1 MQLTKSRLSL
11 IIAEE
16 HERMIKEKETGPVSK
31 AIHTALDAIGLV
43 PGYGEWADVLNAAIH
58 AKEGN
63 YLLASLSAIS
73 VIPLVGDAIGKGGK
87 VTVKLRRLFP
97 KAMKHIEKYTPE
109 VVKGVRNLRLVI
121 QENRAK
127 INKFLDLLEEE
138 NEALAEHMDKI
149 RLAIDIL
156 ASPDET
162 DESLAEK
169 ISGEMFKEDASIW
182 DDAKLA
188 KPTPEEIAAKK
199 SASGKGLHVDLSKSD
214 DDDDEE
220 ASDIGSS
227 GIGGLGSG
235 GGSSGGS
242 GGDGWGLFDSSGRI
256 RSKYLK
262 FEGANKRAIN
272 KIIQEEIGSALSLSK
287 RGITKPSQ
295 VLREVI
301 QEEIQAQ
308 IMINEGLGDILA
320 VIGGASIQK
329 MKAWLVDLIA
339 DLFNVDRTA
348 ALFEFISNLVE
359 DFTFEDF
366 MDLLL
371 GREGRC
377 ITIGQEIAHAVQET
391 LIENLP
397 EILGFEE
404 HDAESKR
411 SFLYK
416 VIKEIIVEAF
426 ASPDL
431 EDFIA
436 QKLCAQIGMAT
447 PEKNPIDDI
456 RDIASK

>member
-1 MQLTKSRLSL
+1 MQLTRSKLSM

-16 HERMIKEKETGPVSK
+16 HDNMIREKETGALSK
-31 AIHTALDAIGLV
+31 TVHTALDVIGLV

-73 VIPLVGDAIGKGGK
+73 VIPIVGDAIGKGGK
-87 VTVKLRRLFP
+87 TVVKLRRLFP
-97 KAMKHIEKYTPE
+97 KVMKQVEKHGPE
-109 VVKGVRNLRLVI
+109 VVKVVRGMRQAI
-121 QENRAK
+121 QKNRKK
-127 INKFLDLLEEE
+127 IDKFLDLLEEE
-138 NEALAEHMDKI
+138 EGRLSEYVDEM

-156 ASPDET
+156 ASPEET
-162 DESLAEK
+162 DESVTEK
-169 ISGEMFKEDASIW
+169 ISAEMSGDSLATGN
-182 DDAKLA
+182 AKLH
-188 KPTPEEIAAKK
+188 KPDPEELAAKK
-199 SASGKGLHVDLSKSD
+199 SAKSGKHVRVDMSKKDSEKNKKAVALGGGTGGTGGGGGLSWGAFDSQGRIKSD
-214 DDDDEE
+214 
-220 ASDIGSS
+220 
-227 GIGGLGSG
+227 
-235 GGSSGGS
+235 
-242 GGDGWGLFDSSGRI
+242 
-256 RSKYLK
+256 YLK
-262 FEGANKRAIN
+262 FEHSEKRAIN
-272 KIIQEEIGSALSLSK
+272 KIIHEEISSA
-287 RGITKPSQ
+287 
-295 VLREVI
+295 VLREVV

-339 DLFNVDRTA
+339 DYFGIDKTS
-348 ALFEFISNLVE
+348 ALYEFASNMVE

-377 ITIGQEIAHAVQET
+377 ITIGQEIAHAIQET

-404 HDAESKR
+404 HDAGSKK

-416 VIKEIIVEAF
+416 VIKETIVEAF

-447 PEKNPIDDI
+447 PENNPVDDI
-456 RDIASK
+456 RNIASKYKK